1 MSIEFYNI
9 YNILIT
15 KNTVVICQMLSNNY
29 LIIKTGASH
38 TACTGFI
45 YSVILHLRLKSAEV
59 LIQHIDSLLQQFIA
73 DTAE

>member
-1 MSIEFYNI
+1 
-9 YNILIT
+9 
-15 KNTVVICQMLSNNY
+15 MLSNNY
-29 LIIKTGASH
+29 LIIKPGASH